1 MSDTN
6 VSRIT
11 DKSELDPAQ
20 AADVGGGLDLCSADS
35 LVALTGSLTSAYE
48 NLVDFASHVIGR
60 VAGEP

>member
-20 AADVGGGLDLCSADS
+20 AAEATGGGCTGSEIAEITSS
-35 LVALTGSLTSAYE
+35 LVEAYD
-48 NLVDFASHVIGR
+48 NLVDFASHVMGR
-60 VAGEP
+60 VLGEP

>member
-20 AADVGGGLDLCSADS
+20 AGDAGGGFCSGAEI
-35 LVALTGSLTSAYE
+35 AELTGSLIAAYD